1 MWDGF
6 EWVNANDADR
16 SIYSFIRYSR
26 DRKKSLLI
34 VVNFTPMERSDYMVG
49 APKPGKYKLILTQN
63 GLCNETYKAEKGE
76 CDGKDYHITYPLPPY
91 GIAFFEI

>member
-34 VVNFTPMERSDYMVG
+34 VVNFTPMERTDYMVG
-49 APKPGKYKLILTQN
+49 APKAGKYKLILTQN